1 MEKEILKPI
10 NWIDWLEKD
19 KYYVSNLGNIYNKK
33 FDIMSISYTKGGYAT
48 ILLRDINKKV
58 KCLLI
63 SKLVLQAFD
72 PIEDE
77 SNKVCIHLDNNS
89 KNNNIRNLKW
99 GSIQEAIE
107 KRNGRSKNITSVNSE
122 IKKPINW
129 IEQIPKNT
137 YYISNFGDVYNKI
150 GYKMSTYYSNGGY
163 ECIVFRNNDY
173 KTHQFIHRLVL
184 QAFKPISNE
193 SEMTVDHIDGDI
205 LNNNLSN
212 LQWLSI
218 HDNVLKRESNNR
230 FRDYN
235 INYKEKMNKVLELIK
250 QGKSFKEIYLRTGM
264 NRDYINRCIEENRID
279 KSQYNQGNH
288 KFNINTLFEL
298 VLAFCFGSA
307 NNVELGKEYNC
318 DKNSISNLRNCKT
331 YTKDLE
337 SLGYTK
343 TEKPFIKIDGE
354 FTINDINNSDS
365 YYTDL
370 K

>member
-10 NWIDWLEKD
+10 NWISWLEKD

-33 FDIMSISYTKGGYAT
+33 LDIMSISYTKGGYAT
-48 ILLRDINKKV
+48 ILLRDINKNV
-58 KCLLI
+58 NCLLI
-63 SKLVLQAFD
+63 SKLVLQAFK

-77 SNKVCIHLDNNS
+77 SNRVCIHLDNNP
-89 KNNNIRNLKW
+89 KNNNINNLEW
-99 GSIQEAIE
+99 GSIQEAIQ
-107 KRNGRSKNITSVNSE
+107 KRNRRSENITSINNE

-129 IEQIPKNT
+129 IENIPKNT
-137 YYISNFGDVYNKI
+137 YYISNFGNIYNKI

-163 ECIVFRNNDY
+163 ECIVLRNGDY

-184 QAFKPISNE
+184 QAFKPIFNE

-205 LNNNLSN
+205 LNNNLLN

-218 HDNVLKRESNNR
+218 TDNVLKRETNNR
-230 FRDYN
+230 FRDN
-235 INYKEKMNKVLELIK
+235 HINYFEKMNKVLELVK
-250 QGKSFKEIYLRTGM
+250 QGVSYKEIYLRTGM
-264 NRDYINRCIEENRID
+264 NRNYINRCIKENHID

-298 VLAFCFGSA
+298 VLVFCFNDL
-307 NNVELGKEYNC
+307 NNVELGKIYNC

-331 YTKDLE
+331 YSKDLA

-343 TEKPFIKIDGE
+343 THKPYSIIDYE
-354 FTINDINNSDS
+354 YNINDINQNSE
-365 YYTDL
+365 YTFL
-370 K
+370 N